1 MIWII
6 TPVDFVWSQTLL
18 YGASVLK
25 DIYRY
30 PPNTRRY
37 KLLGQR
43 VGFFGERICFGGSM
57 NFGKSNPACGISL
70 QVNLIAE
77 IASIIKLT
85 STLLLSWAYLAV
97 SLPVYCLTQV
107 KSLICLIE
115 VMIIIAQ
122 FVFILIEHEVIPW
135 FSRKYAQ
142 TKKNNVCFR
151 RCIEMT
157 EFAVYILAI
166 MLVFHEN
173 PGEPI
178 QIPSEN
184 PGEPIEIPSAAHE
197 PTTKTVTVEIGT
209 ALKRKFKVTSSEDLH
224 EQVSSVIKQNRFF
237 MHDVTSGNSG
247 KRMYADTDIDDGML
261 IKISPIGRGGMR
273 KGWSRKMRRHPR

>member
-97 SLPVYCLTQV
+97 PLPVYCLTQV
-107 KSLICLIE
+107 KSLVCLIE

-122 FVFILIEHEVIPW
+122 FMFILIEHEVIPW

-157 EFAVYILAI
+157 EFTVYILAI

-209 ALKRKFKVTSSEDLH
+209 ALKRKLKVTSIEY
-224 EQVSSVIKQNRFF
+224 F
-237 MHDVTSGNSG
+237 
-247 KRMYADTDIDDGML
+247 
-261 IKISPIGRGGMR
+261 P
-273 KGWSRKMRRHPR
+273 